1 MSDAFCNELT
11 DPPRES
17 LELAVDWL
25 RKADGLIVAAGAG
38 MGVDSGL
45 PDFRGNEGLW
55 RAYPALGQAGL
66 AFSSI
71 ASPTAFRK
79 HPRLAWGFYGHRL
92 ALYRATQPHEGF
104 SILRRWAERMRHG
117 AFVFT
122 SNVDGQF
129 QKAGFDTA
137 RVAECHGSLHVL
149 QCMDACHDG
158 WWPADA
164 LQPEVDTAA
173 CELISPMPVCPQ
185 CGGMAR
191 PNVLMFNDYEWQS
204 ERTDAQLRRLRA
216 WLARVSRPVVV
227 EVGAG
232 TAVPTVRWFA
242 ESLKAPLIRINL
254 RESQISTESGVGLA
268 SRALPAL
275 RSLDAHLV

>member
-1 MSDAFCNELT
+1 MNSPIHPANRL
-11 DPPRES
+11 S
-17 LELAVDWL
+17 
-25 RKADGLIVAAGAG
+25 
-38 MGVDSGL
+38 
-45 PDFRGNEGLW
+45 W
-55 RAYPALGQAGL
+55 RWTA
-66 AFSSI
+66 
-71 ASPTAFRK
+71 PTAFRK

-185 CGGMAR
+185 CGG
-191 PNVLMFNDYEWQS
+191 
-204 ERTDAQLRRLRA
+204 
-216 WLARVSRPVVV
+216 
-227 EVGAG
+227 
-232 TAVPTVRWFA
+232 
-242 ESLKAPLIRINL
+242 
-254 RESQISTESGVGLA
+254 
-268 SRALPAL
+268 
-275 RSLDAHLV
+275 